1 MGANQSDPDMSA
13 TLDSHATSAAAQLLR
28 RRQELLDLL
37 STAQAVPQDVA
48 GVVDFKDIAARD
60 VRAAIDDVTLAHAAR
75 ELEDIA
81 AALRRI
87 DAGTYGTCRACG
99 EAIDE
104 RRLHAL
110 PATSLCTACQADH
123 ERADAAH

>member
-1 MGANQSDPDMSA
+1 MSA
-13 TLDSHATSAAAQLLR
+13 ILDSNARAAAARLQR

-37 STAQAVPQDVA
+37 SSAQAMPQDLA

-81 AALRRI
+81 AALRRV
-87 DAGTYGTCRACG
+87 DAGTYGICRDCG
-99 EAIDE
+99 VAIDE

-123 ERADAAH
+123 ERAVAAH